1 MKKIITILL
10 AFAML
15 FAFIACDPVTDSKP
29 PVDNNSGTGNNQ
41 TNKDPFAN
49 IASTLTVPVEN
60 LDDIDFTGTWDF
72 MENMEYNDPELSS
85 MKLTQKGYVIVAEDK
100 VTITYTYLCGENSF
114 VLEEDYLEFKAENE
128 NAPENY
134 YQSIKFDDAN
144 KTVIAI
150 GGKGALGEMSGESSL
165 DEFLEYLSLDA
176 ADSVKANEAKTA
188 FKADFG
194 DEGYYIY
201 IKR

>member
-1 MKKIITILL
+1 MKKLITILL

-15 FAFIACDPVTDSKP
+15 FAFVACDTGT
-29 PVDNNSGTGNNQ
+29 SGGNTPDINFDQ
-41 TNKDPFAN
+41 FDE
-49 IASTLTVPVEN
+49 IASTLTIPVTN
-60 LDDIDFTGTWDF
+60 LDDIDLTGTWDF
-72 MENMEYNDPELSS
+72 MEVMTGNVEYGSF
-85 MKLTQKGYVIVAEDK
+85 KQTRKGYVIVAEDK
-100 VTITYTYLCGENSF
+100 VTMTYTYADAFWSF
-114 VLEEDYLEFKAENE
+114 VLEEDYLGYKAASE

-144 KTVIAI
+144 KTSTAIA
-150 GGKGALGEMSGESSL
+150 GKGALDEMNLDSEGSL
-165 DEFLEYLSLDA
+165 VGFLEYLSLDA

-201 IKR
+201 TKR